1 MFYSGLARLYQ
12 CSYCYNIATVT
23 HFGSIIK
30 RTPSILNHLSR
41 TARARGHVSG
51 VGVANHRY
59 AERNGTKRRAAAS
72 TCLERLRITAK
83 QFDLF
88 ENAMVWVQ

>member
-41 TARARGHVSG
+41 TARA
-51 VGVANHRY
+51 
-59 AERNGTKRRAAAS
+59 
-72 TCLERLRITAK
+72 
-83 QFDLF
+83 
-88 ENAMVWVQ
+88 